1 MPTFRHNLKSR
12 FAVFAAVIVVVLS
25 VLLVKLWTMQ
35 VLSGAAYAKDAEDN
49 RIQEITTQPTRG
61 RIIDR
66 AGRELVS
73 NRPTLAVLVE
83 PQVRDDEDMLTRL
96 STVLNMPAT
105 EIKERASS
113 VKEQALA
120 PRIVAI
126 DVPLKTAAYLSEH
139 QAEFPGVTV
148 QTKAVR
154 RYPQGRTAAQVLGY
168 TGEISQ
174 RELDTPAFKTY
185 ELGDVI
191 GKAGAESAFESLLQG
206 DRGLLRFEV
215 DARGAKRRVVQQID
229 PVPGRDV
236 QLTID
241 TKVQRAAESAL
252 ARAMDDAHKD
262 EYPKARAG
270 AAVVM
275 DVKTGEVLALASLPT
290 YDPSVFLN
298 GVSQKNWRSL
308 TATRNDFPLTNRAI
322 MAQYPAASTFKA
334 FTGLAGLA
342 NNVTSSGT
350 TYNCQGRWDAMG
362 EQWKKWCW
370 NHYGHGYE
378 TFMEGIQD
386 SCDTVFYEIGYALY
400 KKKGEPLQQ
409 FVRKY
414 GFGKPTGIEL
424 PGEAPGRVPDK
435 KWKAEF
441 NRDYPEYRQWN
452 PGDTV
457 NMAIGQGDLLVS
469 PLQLAVGYS
478 AIVNGG
484 KVMQPHVLKRVK
496 GSGAAPGY
504 IEKPKVVSKPN
515 VPAADLAVMRQALH
529 QVTTSGTGAAA
540 FRGFPIDVAGK
551 TGTGE
556 VIGKDDYALFVGYAP
571 ADAPK
576 YVVVVVVEQGGHGGS
591 VAGPAAR
598 DIFASLFNVKA
609 GHVTATDNSR

>member
-12 FAVFAAVIVVVLS
+12 FAVFAAVIVVVLG
-25 VLLVKLWTMQ
+25 VLFIKLWTMQ
-35 VLSGAAYAKDAEDN
+35 VLAGEAYAKQADDN
-49 RIQEITTQPTRG
+49 RIQEISTQPTRG
-61 RIIDR
+61 RILDR
-66 AGRELVS
+66 EGRELVT
-73 NRPTLAVLVE
+73 NRATLAVLVE
-83 PQVRDDEDMLTRL
+83 PQVRDDEELLTRL
-96 STVLNMPAT
+96 SSVLDMPAG

-113 VKEQALA
+113 IKEEALA
-120 PRIVAI
+120 PRLVAI
-126 DVPLKTAAYLSEH
+126 NVPLKTAAYLSEH
-139 QAEFPGVTV
+139 RAEFPGVSV
-148 QTKAVR
+148 DTKALR

-174 RELDTPAFKTY
+174 GELDQPQFTTY
-185 ELGDVI
+185 ELGDVV
-191 GKAGAESAFESLLQG
+191 GKAGAESAFDSLLQG
-206 DRGLLRFEV
+206 DRGRTRFEV
-215 DARGAKRRVVQQID
+215 DAQGVPRRVVQKIE
-229 PVPGRDV
+229 PVSGRDV

-241 TKVQRAAESAL
+241 IRVQRSAEAAL
-252 ARAMDDAHKD
+252 ARAMQDAHND
-262 EYPKARAG
+262 DYPKARAG
-270 AAVVM
+270 AAVAM
-275 DVKTGEVLALASLPT
+275 DVRTGEVLALASLPT
-290 YDPSVFLN
+290 YDPSVFL
-298 GVSQKNWRSL
+298 GGISEKNWRSL
-308 TATRNDFPLTNRAI
+308 TATRSDFPLTNRAI

-334 FTGLAGLA
+334 FTGLAGLT
-342 NNVTSSGT
+342 NNVTSPGS

-370 NHYGHGYE
+370 NHSGHGYE

-400 KKKGEPLQQ
+400 KKKGEPLQNL
-409 FVRKY
+409 VRTF

-457 NMAIGQGDLLVS
+457 NMAIGQGDLLVT

-478 AIVNGG
+478 TIVNGG
-484 KVMQPHVLKRVK
+484 KVLEPHVLKRVK

-504 IEKPKVVSKPN
+504 VEKPKVVSKPK
-515 VPAADLAVMRQALH
+515 VPASDLAVMRQALH
-529 QVTTSGTGAAA
+529 LVTTSGTGAAA

-571 ADAPK
+571 ANAPK